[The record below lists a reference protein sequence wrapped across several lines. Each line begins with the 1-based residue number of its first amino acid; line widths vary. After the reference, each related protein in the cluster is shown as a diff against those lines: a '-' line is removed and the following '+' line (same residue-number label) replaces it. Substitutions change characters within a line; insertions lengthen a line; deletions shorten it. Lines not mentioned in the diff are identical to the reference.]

1 MNEFLHIG
9 FDSYVNVSKVLF
21 IFSADA
27 ERVNRELKRRVIEK
41 NSSTFWDSAPRKE
54 TKSLI
59 IMEGG
64 TLIASAV
71 STETLVKRFQELKN
85 GGYKE

>member
-9 FDSYVNVSKVLF
+9 FDAYVNVSKVLF
-21 IFSADA
+21 IYSADA
-27 ERVNRELKRRVIEK
+27 ERVNRELKRREIDK
-41 NSSTFWDSAPRKE
+41 NSAMFWDSAPRKE

-59 IMEGG
+59 IMECG

-71 STETLVKRFQELKN
+71 STDTLIKRFLELKK
-85 GGYKE
+85 GGIKE